1 MKKVQERQR
10 KGQPKA
16 VKKRGGHRQ
25 LQLVQQPHPG
35 ELCKTEDKADGTEQ
49 PQPDSQQQPEADEPQ
64 TQSESRVRAPP
75 AARLSPQLGS
85 LPSAQ

>member
-1 MKKVQERQR
+1 MLWAQPPRSCNQFVYDNTPSIVQN
-10 KGQPKA
+10 
-16 VKKRGGHRQ
+16 
-25 LQLVQQPHPG
+25 
-35 ELCKTEDKADGTEQ
+35 TEDKADGTEQ
-49 PQPDSQQQPEADEPQ
+49 PQPDSQQQPEADLPQ